1 MSTKS
6 NLEELAKKQ
15 AIHDI
20 KKSLKEEKKVF
31 LLFRKELNPIMDKI
45 VENYSNKVSK

>member
-1 MSTKS
+1 MSTKN

-20 KKSLKEEKKVF
+20 KESLKEEKKAF
-31 LLFRKELNPIMDKI
+31 LLFRKELNPVM
-45 VENYSNKVSK
+45 SKLVKEYLGLKK

>member
-6 NLEELAKKQ
+6 NLEKLAKKQ

-31 LLFRKELNPIMDKI
+31 LLFRKELNPIMDEI
-45 VENYSNKVSK
+45 VKEYSGLEK